1 MTPSQLLQLLESVR
15 IGAVSASDAAKQL
28 QEEERVVQVEEF
40 GRVDIDRV
48 RRRGF
53 PEAIFCQSKTPEE
66 VLAIARALFQHHG
79 LAFGTRCSPQ
89 AAAIVLAEL
98 PGEYHPIAQ
107 TLRIGPP
114 LPVRFP
120 GRVAVIAAGTSDR
133 PVAEEAC
140 ATLETF
146 GAAVD
151 RIYDVGVAGLH
162 RLLQQQQRI
171 AEAAVLVVAAGMEGA
186 LPSVVGGMFPQPL
199 IAVPVS
205 VGYGAA
211 LGGFTALMAMLTS
224 CAGGITV
231 VNIDNGFGAG
241 LAALTI
247 LQAIERGA
255 TEEGTTEKETPS

>member
-1 MTPSQLLQLLESVR
+1 MTQEQLLQMLEAVR
-15 IGAVSASDAAKQL
+15 SGMMPIDAAAQQL
-28 QEEERVVQVEEF
+28 QGMEPAVDVEEF
-40 GRVDIDRV
+40 GKVDTDRV

-53 PEAIFCQSKTPEE
+53 PEAMLCQWKTPEE
-66 VLAIARALFQHHG
+66 ILAIARALFQHHG
-79 LAFGTRCSPQ
+79 LALGTRCSPE
-89 AAAIVLAEL
+89 AAAVVLAAL
-98 PGEYHPIAQ
+98 PGEYHPIAR
-107 TLRIGPP
+107 TIRIGQPMP
-114 LPVRFP
+114 IWFP
-120 GRVAVIAAGTSDR
+120 GRVAVVAAGTSDR

-140 ATLETF
+140 ITLETF

-162 RLLQQQQRI
+162 RLLGQQQRI
-171 AEAAVLVVAAGMEGA
+171 AEATVLIVVAGMEGA

-211 LGGFTALMAMLTS
+211 LGGFTPLMAMLTS

-247 LQAIERGA
+247 LQAIQRGA
-255 TEEGTTEKETPS
+255 SGAADSVER

>member
-1 MTPSQLLQLLESVR
+1 MTQDQLLQLLDAVGNGTISADVAATQ
-15 IGAVSASDAAKQL
+15 IGNANCS
-28 QEEERVVQVEEF
+28 VQVGEF
-40 GRVDIDRV
+40 GRVDVDRV

-66 VLAIARALFQHHG
+66 ILAIARVLFQHHG
-79 LAFGTRCSPQ
+79 LAFGTRCSPE
-89 AAAIVLAEL
+89 AAAFVLAEL
-98 PGEYHPIAQ
+98 SGEYNTVAR
-107 TLRIGPP
+107 TLRVGEPIPT
-114 LPVRFP
+114 RFS

-140 ATLETF
+140 MTLQTF
-146 GAAVD
+146 GAEVD

-162 RLLQQQQRI
+162 RLLNQQQRI
-171 AEAAVLVVAAGMEGA
+171 AEATLLIVAAGMEGA

-205 VGYGAA
+205 IGYGAA

-241 LAALTI
+241 LAALTM
-247 LQAIERGA
+247 LQAIERAAG
-255 TEEGTTEKETPS
+255 

>member
-1 MTPSQLLQLLESVR
+1 MTQEQLLQLLQAVGS
-15 IGAVSASDAAKQL
+15 GALSAGAAAQ
-28 QEEERVVQVEEF
+28 QIQGEGRSVQVDVL
-40 GRVDIDRV
+40 GRVDVDRV

-53 PEAIFCQSKTPEE
+53 PEAMLCQWKTPEE
-66 VLAIARALFQHHG
+66 ILAIAEVLFQHHG
-79 LAFGTRCSPQ
+79 LAFGTRCSPE
-89 AAAIVLAEL
+89 AAAVVLGKL
-98 PGEYHPIAQ
+98 PGEYHPIAR
-107 TLRIGPP
+107 TIRIGQP
-114 LPVRFP
+114 LPLRFP

-133 PVAEEAC
+133 PVAEEA
-140 ATLETF
+140 AVTLETF
-146 GAAVD
+146 GAAVE

-162 RLLQQQQRI
+162 RLLDQQQRI
-171 AEAAVLVVAAGMEGA
+171 AEATLLIVAAGMEGA

-211 LGGFTALMAMLTS
+211 LGGFTPLMAMLTS

-241 LAALTI
+241 LAALTM

-255 TEEGTTEKETPS
+255 GAG